1 MKVSIVDTYDCN
13 GEEIIKAG
21 NNVKKIDYF
30 PKTMLVVF
38 SAKDCAFFLDKYKTT
53 QIGFLKAG
61 GLKFPIYQFEYKG
74 LQIGFFNSIIGGA
87 GAAALLEELI
97 ALGAEKFLYCGS
109 CGALVKE
116 IAEGHLLVP
125 VAAYRDEGVSYHY
138 AKASDYLEIE
148 TAPRLIQILED
159 MHVPYNTTKTW
170 TTDAFYRETSHN
182 LEKRKKEGCGV
193 VEMECAS
200 IMSVGQFR
208 KKEVYQFLYA
218 ADCLDDSNWDKRI
231 LGNMPGDLREKIF
244 VVAIELAFR
253 LQSQN

>member
-1 MKVSIVDTYDCN
+1 MSIVDTFDCN

-21 NNVKKIDYF
+21 NNVKKIDHF

-38 SAKDCAFFLDKYKTT
+38 SGKFRSIFLDKYDAAE
-53 QIGFLKAG
+53 IGCLKAG
-61 GLKFPIYQFEYKG
+61 EQKFPIYQFEYKG
-74 LQIGFFNSIIGGA
+74 LQIGFFQSIIGGA
-87 GAAALLEELI
+87 GASGLLEELI
-97 ALGAEKFLYCGS
+97 ALGAEKFLYFGS

-148 TAPRLIQILED
+148 TASRLIKIFED
-159 MHVPYNTTKTW
+159 MHIPYNTTKTW
-170 TTDAFYRETSHN
+170 TTDAFYRETNHN
-182 LEKRKKEGCGV
+182 LDKRKKEGCGV

-218 ADCLDDSNWDKRI
+218 ADCLDDSSWDKRI
-231 LGNMPGDLREKIF
+231 LGNMPEDLREKILL
-244 VVAIELAFR
+244 VAIEAAFR
-253 LQSQN
+253 LQY